1 MKTDWMIDE
10 PIDFE
15 YHKYKMLGY
24 FQKMAQELDDFKL
37 YPHFQQISLHFA
49 NFSNLKGKDQY
60 IKLVN
65 ELEEIDDEILLSDL
79 EYKDV
84 PEMSPHDYA
93 EYRMI
98 VDFGEEKFKEYF
110 LVAKTIWQTLYETIW
125 LSLLE
130 NDEELK
136 RGRGYVFFDYD
147 GRKYLYRYELKKF
160 KRYIKNLIQYMVKNQ
175 LFRVLPDIDIINILL
190 ESVGLSSLDDTN
202 FFTKETINELKTIEK
217 FNEIKDKL
225 DSYYL
230 PCKSK
235 VYLTVINDKKCITI
249 IRQFIKV
256 HNYTLISKERYINRK
271 KLCVYRLIKL
281 DDKPKLAPKS
291 SKKDIVI
298 SFE

>member
-60 IKLVN
+60 INLVN

-79 EYKDV
+79 EYKNV
-84 PEMSPHDYA
+84 PEMSPQDYA

-136 RGRGYVFFDYD
+136 RGRGYVFFDYG

-160 KRYIKNLIQYMVKNQ
+160 KRNKNEKKIVVTKLVDTTESFDIGKEITNDKYEANKPGHPV
-175 LFRVLPDIDIINILL
+175 FVL
-190 ESVGLSSLDDTN
+190 
-202 FFTKETINELKTIEK
+202 K
-217 FNEIKDKL
+217 IKDNT
-225 DSYYL
+225 DSIVSLEQTIL
-230 PCKSK
+230 PMIKRKINSF
-235 VYLTVINDKKCITI
+235 LAQTVKGKKEK
-249 IRQFIKV
+249 Q
-256 HNYTLISKERYINRK
+256 L
-271 KLCVYRLIKL
+271 
-281 DDKPKLAPKS
+281 
-291 SKKDIVI
+291 
-298 SFE
+298 

>member
-60 IKLVN
+60 INLVN

-79 EYKDV
+79 EYKNV
-84 PEMSPHDYA
+84 PEMSPQDYA

-136 RGRGYVFFDYD
+136 RWQ
-147 GRKYLYRYELKKF
+147 E
-160 KRYIKNLIQYMVKNQ
+160 QS
-175 LFRVLPDIDIINILL
+175 
-190 ESVGLSSLDDTN
+190 ESTWV
-202 FFTKETINELKTIEK
+202 
-217 FNEIKDKL
+217 
-225 DSYYL
+225 
-230 PCKSK
+230 
-235 VYLTVINDKKCITI
+235 
-249 IRQFIKV
+249 
-256 HNYTLISKERYINRK
+256 
-271 KLCVYRLIKL
+271 
-281 DDKPKLAPKS
+281 
-291 SKKDIVI
+291 
-298 SFE
+298 

>member
-1 MKTDWMIDE
+1 MIDE

-60 IKLVN
+60 INLVN

-79 EYKDV
+79 EYKNV
-84 PEMSPHDYA
+84 PEMSPQDYA

-136 RGRGYVFFDYD
+136 RGRGYVFFDYG

-160 KRYIKNLIQYMVKNQ
+160 KRNKNEKKIVVTKLVDTTES
-175 LFRVLPDIDIINILL
+175 FDIGKEI
-190 ESVGLSSLDDTN
+190 TN
-202 FFTKETINELKTIEK
+202 DKYELKK
-217 FNEIKDKL
+217 PGHPVFVLKIKDNT
-225 DSYYL
+225 DSMVSLEQTIL
-230 PCKSK
+230 PMIKRKINSF
-235 VYLTVINDKKCITI
+235 LAQTV
-249 IRQFIKV
+249 RGE
-256 HNYTLISKERYINRK
+256 KEK
-271 KLCVYRLIKL
+271 QL
-281 DDKPKLAPKS
+281 
-291 SKKDIVI
+291 
-298 SFE
+298 